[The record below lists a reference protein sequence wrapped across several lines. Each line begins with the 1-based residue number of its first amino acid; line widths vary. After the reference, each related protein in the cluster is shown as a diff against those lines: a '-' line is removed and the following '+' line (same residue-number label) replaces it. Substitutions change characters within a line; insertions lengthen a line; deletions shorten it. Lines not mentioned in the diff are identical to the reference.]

1 MKNAWSKKVLMSSAM
16 TNATTI
22 RTGSSRKNEPFF
34 FGGGASSVISGGGT
48 GVSGGALT
56 VSLSFGAV
64 L

>member
-1 MKNAWSKKVLMSSAM
+1 MSSAM
-16 TNATTI
+16 TNAMTM

-34 FGGGASSVISGGGT
+34 LGGGSSLVASGGGA

-56 VSLSFGAV
+56 VSLSSGAV